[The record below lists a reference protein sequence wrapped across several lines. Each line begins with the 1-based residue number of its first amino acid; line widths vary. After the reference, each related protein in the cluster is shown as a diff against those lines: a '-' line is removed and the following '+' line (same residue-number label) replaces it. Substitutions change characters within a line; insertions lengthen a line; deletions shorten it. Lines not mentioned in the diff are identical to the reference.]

1 MGYWPEADLTRMTAS
16 PLQSQFL
23 MRLMNVMSE
32 KKKLQNSEGI
42 LFIQLYLL
50 SLCCAREA
58 GNTAANKSLAFKYLT
73 NALLFVAPN
82 GEMKAEWHPTELN
95 L

>member
-1 MGYWPEADLTRMTAS
+1 MLC
-16 PLQSQFL
+16 QK
-23 MRLMNVMSE
+23 